1 MYNVGCDQHK
11 YYSFVAAKDR
21 EGTVMNQEKLY
32 HNDRERIVE
41 YFSSL
46 PKDSAVLL
54 EASGF
59 APWLADL
66 IQELGVDVKLAH
78 PLRTRAIAEEKIK
91 TDKLSAHVLADLL
104 RANLV
109 SEAYLATPEIRQKR
123 TRMRY
128 RQSLV
133 HMRTMAKNKIHSILA
148 QLGLEPPQ
156 TTDLFG
162 KAGRT
167 YLSSLTLASSYQ
179 EAVKGYLTLIDTLTP
194 LVRSLDTELRKEIA
208 GDKQLALLVSIPG
221 IGTVLSQLI
230 MAEIGDI
237 ARFRSSGKLASYAGM
252 VPSLHQSGTMR
263 HLGPITKR
271 GNKYLR
277 WAFVEAAHVAI
288 RIDPYLGAYYQ
299 KMRQK
304 KGAPSAITAVA
315 HKLLT
320 YAYQVLSK
328 NEPYQYKKMIQGR
341 A

>member
-1 MYNVGCDQHK
+1 MYYVGCDQHK
-11 YYSFVAAKDR
+11 HYTVVTAKGKDGNIMDHTKLFHSDR
-21 EGTVMNQEKLY
+21 EGLM
-32 HNDRERIVE
+32 R
-41 YFSSL
+41 YFSAL
-46 PKDSAVLL
+46 PKDSSVLL

-91 TDKLSAHVLADLL
+91 TDKLSAGVLADLL

-109 SEAYLATPEIRQKR
+109 SEAYIATPEIRQKR
-123 TRMRY
+123 MRMRY

-148 QLGLEPPQ
+148 QLGLETPP

-162 KAGRT
+162 KAGRM
-167 YLSSLTLASSYQ
+167 YLSSLTLTSSYQ

-194 LVRSLDTELRKEIA
+194 LVRSLDTELRKEVA
-208 GDKQLALLVSIPG
+208 GDKQLALLVTIPG

-252 VPSLHQSGTMR
+252 VPSLHQSGMMR
-263 HLGPITKR
+263 RLGPITKR
-271 GNKYLR
+271 GNRYLR

-299 KMRQK
+299 KVRAK
-304 KGAPSAITAVA
+304 KGLPSAIMAVA
-315 HKLLT
+315 HKLLIYT
-320 YAYQVLSK
+320 YQVLSRNK
-328 NEPYQYKKMIQGR
+328 PYQYRKMIQGR